1 MKLTTAML
9 KRFIAVPQNLFE
21 VTNQHIIEVES
32 FSKVVDATNITVG
45 HVLTCEKHPNAD
57 TLSVTTVDVGDEVL
71 QIICGAPNVA
81 KGQYVIVAKV
91 GAVLPGDFIIK
102 NASIRGIESQGMI
115 CSLNELGFEEKY
127 VPKIYQGG
135 IFYYEDQVEIGT
147 DPLEPLGLEGH
158 VLEPALTPN
167 RGDLLS
173 SYGFA
178 YDLAAMTEKP
188 LLKPDIHYT
197 VTKNQN
203 PIEVKSLTDGCPL
216 YYAGYALDVTI
227 KPSPWWLKSALIANE
242 IKPINNVI
250 DISNYVM
257 LEYGTPLHMFDA
269 KKFDSKTIVIRDA
282 KPNEDVITLD
292 EIKRQLSEDDVVIT
306 NGHDVVAVA
315 GVMGCANTMIDDDT
329 KHVIIEAAYFDPKR
343 IQKTSK
349 RLNLRSDSSLR
360 FERGVDPERVL
371 FGLQR
376 AMELLVNLADAK
388 LSHDIFKAE
397 KPLPKKEAISVS
409 TNQINNA
416 LGTSLDH
423 QTIYGFF
430 KRYGYEIKQADDR
443 FEVIPPSHRLDIE
456 IPADIY
462 EEVARMYGLNQIET
476 KRHPVMQKGHLTDQQ
491 KRLRYLRHT
500 LAAKGLYEVITYS
513 LVSPAEVQSFQKI
526 GEVEEVLSPLSED
539 KKALRQSLING
550 LLQTIKYNQSRQNDH
565 VHIFELGHVFAKD
578 AEALYLGIA
587 LSGSL
592 YDSLWQKQA
601 LKVDFYV
608 LKGLLE
614 QLFSPLGIQFSF
626 EKSALGDAYH
636 PHQQA
641 NICYNGQTIGHIA
654 QIHPSVC
661 RTYDIDE
668 TYVCELN
675 LETLMTVNHPFEYQI
690 ISKFPAITRDLAI
703 LVDDSVSAEELID
716 MIKQTGRPVLSQVTI
731 FDIYSGASIEV
742 GKKSMAF
749 RCLFSDS
756 EKTLLAEDVEKI
768 MKKIKNRLGFEYQAI
783 IR

>member
-9 KRFIAVPQNLFE
+9 KRFISVPRNLFE

-32 FSKVVDATNITVG
+32 YGKVVDATEITIG

-91 GAVLPGDFIIK
+91 GAVLPGDFKIK
-102 NASIRGIESQGMI
+102 NAKIRGIESQGMI
-115 CSLNELGFEEKY
+115 CSLNELGFEEK
-127 VPKIYQGG
+127 VIPKVYQGG
-135 IFYYEDQVEIGT
+135 IFYYDEPVDIGS
-147 DPLEPLGLEGH
+147 DPLEPLGLEGM

-178 YDLAAMTEKP
+178 FDLSAMIENP
-188 LLKPDIHYT
+188 LITPDIHYT
-197 VTKNQN
+197 VTKDQN
-203 PIEVKSLTDGCPL
+203 PIDVKSLTDGCPL

-227 KPSPWWLKSALIANE
+227 KPSPWWLKSALIAND

-269 KKFDSKTIVIRDA
+269 KKFDTQSVVIRDA
-282 KPNEDVITLD
+282 KPNEAVVTLD
-292 EIKRQLSEDDVVIT
+292 DIKRHLTSEDVVIT
-306 NGHDVVAVA
+306 NGKDVVAIA

-329 KHVIIEAAYFDPKR
+329 NHVIIEAAYFDPKR

-360 FERGVDPERVL
+360 FERGVDPSRVL
-371 FGLQR
+371 LGLQR
-376 AMELLVNLADAK
+376 AMELLVQLADAK
-388 LSHDIFKAE
+388 LSKDINKAE
-397 KPLPKKEAISVS
+397 KPLPKKEGIKVS
-409 TNQINNA
+409 TDQINNA
-416 LGTSLDH
+416 LGTSLDS

-430 KRYGYEIKQADDR
+430 KRYGYEIKQEQDTFA
-443 FEVIPPSHRLDIE
+443 VIPPSHRLDIE

-462 EEVARMYGLNQIET
+462 EEIARIYGLNHIET
-476 KRHPVMQKGHLTDQQ
+476 KRHPVEQKGQLTHQQ

-500 LAAKGLYEVITYS
+500 LASKGLYEVITYS
-513 LVSPAEVQSFQKI
+513 LVSVPEVQAFHHI
-526 GEVEEVLSPLSED
+526 GEVEMVLSPLSED

-550 LLQTIKYNQSRQNDH
+550 LLQTVKYNQSRQNQD
-565 VHIFELGHVFAKD
+565 VNIFEVGHVFAKD
-578 AEALYLGIA
+578 IEVPYLGMA
-587 LSGSL
+587 MSGSL

-601 LKVDFYV
+601 LKADFYV
-608 LKGLLE
+608 LKGMLE
-614 QLFSPLGIQFSF
+614 AVFLPLGIAFTF
-626 EKSALGDAYH
+626 EPADLNDRYH
-636 PHQQA
+636 PHRQA
-641 NICYNGQTIGHIA
+641 NILFNDKVIGHIA
-654 QIHPSVC
+654 QVHPNVC
-661 RTYDIDE
+661 RAYDIDE
-668 TYVCELN
+668 TFVCELN
-675 LETLMTVNHPFEYQI
+675 LEDILNREQAFEYQL
-690 ISKFPAITRDLAI
+690 ISKFPTITRDVAI
-703 LVDDSVSAEELID
+703 LVDDKIHASTIIE
-716 MIKQTGRPVLSQVTI
+716 MIKQTGRPILTDVQI
-731 FDIYSGASIEV
+731 FDIYSGASIEP

-749 RCLFSDS
+749 RCVFNDQQ
-756 EKTLLAEDVEKI
+756 KTLLAEDVDKV
-768 MKKIKNRLGFEYQAI
+768 MKKITNRLGFSFQAV